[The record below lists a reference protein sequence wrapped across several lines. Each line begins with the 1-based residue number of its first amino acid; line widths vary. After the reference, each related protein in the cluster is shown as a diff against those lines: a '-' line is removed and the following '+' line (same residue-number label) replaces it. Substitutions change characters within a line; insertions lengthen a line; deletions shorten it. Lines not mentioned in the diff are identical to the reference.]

1 MQAIYE
7 QITVRGSQVLRVK
20 LTPMAEQVGL
30 PALLPENVRVDWVMA
45 RTPVLS
51 AWESDATGTR
61 RRSRRRVGTSAG

>member
-1 MQAIYE
+1 VQAIYE

-45 RTPVLS
+45 PPDRCRVRAHSLS
-51 AWESDATGTR
+51 HAHRGPR
-61 RRSRRRVGTSAG
+61 